1 MLPES
6 IVAKMTQPLTLL
18 TGFSRISTAAASRMP
33 NLQLRYL
40 CFSSERG
47 QKYPSFAYSEY
58 KQMTVKWKQH
68 LILLTG
74 LLAFSIVIRFPW
86 FFMDIIDRDESVF
99 ILVGKYLSQGHLPY
113 TVVWDIKPPLGFIFF
128 AAATYI
134 FNDSLI
140 AIRIGGAVLV
150 AISAYL
156 VFVICGT
163 FTKVEHALVS
173 AIFTIIGLSLLVPS
187 AHCVTMEHVAIVPL
201 LTALALI
208 IRNPSAPGYI
218 LIGVLLGTATLVRT
232 NLGYVAII
240 VFLAA
245 ALIPSSQDKY
255 TRLKNMFRVG
265 AGGILVLL
273 ITMLPYAMTGYLSL
287 FLTSVFL
294 VPIDYSIGALS
305 YAEVGKSMVQ
315 NAVRIGS
322 GKIFLLY
329 QLSLWLGGL
338 VGLLFFS
345 GSAIWRGK
353 PLSVIWL
360 VIFILVTLASI
371 LSCGHPWGHYLLQLV
386 PFFAIGV
393 GLLLSLLFSFQA
405 IKRLSIAPI
414 YAVVF
419 ISLLVMCRHT
429 IRDTIGQ
436 LKNYGMNGYGP
447 NYAVAEYLKDKLGPN
462 DTLFVTHDILTYWI
476 LQKTPLVPIAEFPR
490 NIFDDSITKHLYG
503 PSVTSEHILED
514 IMNRNPTVI
523 VLAKNSEFEHSDVFI
538 KKLNKNYFLYKE
550 VASPA
555 YPAYRSWRPFLADH
569 DRLIFWNKHSVDSSY
584 D

>member
-1 MLPES
+1 
-6 IVAKMTQPLTLL
+6 
-18 TGFSRISTAAASRMP
+18 
-33 NLQLRYL
+33 
-40 CFSSERG
+40 
-47 QKYPSFAYSEY
+47 
-58 KQMTVKWKQH
+58 MTVKWRQH

-86 FFMDIIDRDESVF
+86 FFIDVIDPDESLF
-99 ILVGKYLSQGHLPY
+99 ILAGKYLSQGHLPY
-113 TVVWDIKPPLGFIFF
+113 TVAWSIKPPLGFIFF
-128 AAATYI
+128 AAIITI
-134 FNDSLI
+134 FNNSLI
-140 AIRIGGAVLV
+140 AIRLGGAFLV

-156 VFVICGT
+156 VFSICGT
-163 FTKVEHALVS
+163 LTKVEHAVVS
-173 AIFTIIGLSLLVPS
+173 AIFTIIGLSLLVSS
-187 AHCVTMEHVAIVPL
+187 AQCVMMEHVAIVPL

-218 LIGVLLGTATLVRT
+218 LIGVLLGTATLIRT
-232 NLGYVAII
+232 NLGYVA
-240 VFLAA
+240 VMVVLAA

-255 TRLKNMFRVG
+255 ARLKNTFWVG
-265 AGGILVLL
+265 AGGVLVLL
-273 ITMLPYAMTGYLSL
+273 IVMLPYAMTGHLPL

-294 VPIDYSIGALS
+294 VPIDFSTGGLS
-305 YAEVGKSMVQ
+305 YAEAGKSMVH
-315 NAVRIGS
+315 NAFFGV
-322 GKIFLLY
+322 GKIFLLC
-329 QLSLWLGGL
+329 QLSFWVGGL

-360 VIFILVTLASI
+360 VIFVVGTLASI
-371 LSCGHPWGHYLLQLV
+371 LSAGHPWGHYLLQLV

-405 IKRLSIAPI
+405 IKRLSIAQI
-414 YAVVF
+414 YAIVLV
-419 ISLLVMCRHT
+419 SLMVMWRYT

-436 LKNYGMNGYGP
+436 LKNNGMNLYGP
-447 NYAVAEYLKDKLGPN
+447 SYAVVEYLKDKLGPD

-476 LQKTPLVPIAEFPR
+476 LEKTPLVPIAAFPL

-503 PSVTSEHILED
+503 PSVTSEHILEE
-514 IMNRNPTVI
+514 IMNLNPTAI
-523 VLAKNSEFEHSDVFI
+523 VLVKNSEFEHSDVFI

-569 DRLIFWNKHSVDSSY
+569 ERLIFWNKHRSIHPTDNDLRY
-584 D
+584 QKRWPARF

>member
-1 MLPES
+1 LLLLGKT
-6 IVAKMTQPLTLL
+6 AKNTV
-18 TGFSRISTAAASRMP
+18 
-33 NLQLRYL
+33 LRAFL
-40 CFSSERG
+40 
-47 QKYPSFAYSEY
+47 KI

-68 LILLTG
+68 LIILTG
-74 LLAFSIVIRFPW
+74 LLAFSIVIRLPW
-86 FFMDIIDRDESVF
+86 FFIDVIDPDEGIF
-99 ILVGKYLSQGHLPY
+99 ILAGQYLSQGHLPY
-113 TVVWDIKPPLGFIFF
+113 TVVWDNKPPLGFVFF

-150 AISAYL
+150 AIAAYL
-156 VFVICGT
+156 VFLICGT
-163 FTKVEHALVS
+163 FTKVAHALLS

-187 AHCVTMEHVAIVPL
+187 AQCVMMEHVAIVPL

-218 LIGVLLGTATLVRT
+218 LIGVLLGTATLIRM
-232 NLGYVAII
+232 NLGYVA
-240 VFLAA
+240 VMVVLAMA
-245 ALIPSSQDKY
+245 FIPSNLDKY
-255 TRLKNMFRVG
+255 TRLNNMFRVG
-265 AGGILVLL
+265 AGGVLVLV
-273 ITMLPYAMTGYLSL
+273 ITMLPYAMTGHLPL
-287 FLTSVFL
+287 FFTSIFL
-294 VPIDYSIGALS
+294 VPIDLSTAGLS
-305 YAEVGKSMVQ
+305 YAEVGKSLVHS
-315 NAVRIGS
+315 AVRIGS
-322 GKIFLLY
+322 ARIFLLY
-329 QLSLWLGGL
+329 QLSLWVGGL

-360 VIFILVTLASI
+360 VIFISGTLASI
-371 LSCGHPWGHYLLQLV
+371 LSGGHPWGHYLLQLV

-429 IRDTIGQ
+429 IRDTIEQ
-436 LKNYGMNGYGP
+436 LKNYGMNEYGSS
-447 NYAVAEYLKDKLGPN
+447 YAIAEHLKYKLGPH
-462 DTLFVTHDILTYWI
+462 DSLFVTHDILTYWI
-476 LQKTPLVPIAEFPR
+476 LHKTPLVPIAAFPW
-490 NIFDDSITKHLYG
+490 NIFVDSITRHLYG
-503 PSVTSEHILED
+503 PSVTSEQILEE

-523 VLAKNSEFEHSDVFI
+523 VLAKSSQFEQSDIFI
-538 KKLNKNYFLYKE
+538 KKLNKNYFLYKK

-569 DRLIFWNKHSVDSSY
+569 DRLIFWNKHPSFHHTDK
-584 D
+584 